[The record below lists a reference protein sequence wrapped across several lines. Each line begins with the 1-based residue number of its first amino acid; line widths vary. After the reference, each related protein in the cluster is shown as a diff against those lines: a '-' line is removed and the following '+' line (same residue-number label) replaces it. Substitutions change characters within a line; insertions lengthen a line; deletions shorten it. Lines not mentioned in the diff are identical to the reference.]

1 MNVIIPITPENNIW
15 SFINPFG
22 FEVWIIWIISI
33 PIFILSMGAADY
45 IANRDI
51 NWDTVVGF
59 VLRNVF
65 SEHLKRMPDKKSYQ
79 KIYVLVWT
87 LCCFV
92 LVMAFAGNLTAM
104 ITRPKFDMKINNFKD
119 ILYQDE
125 IGLVVQDEL
134 IRGGELEQYPADS
147 PKRRALEQAQ
157 IIPLA
162 SLVTGCFDND
172 TYYSRKH
179 ASYCDIQSILEILS
193 EDFTNSGKCNIELPR
208 AASLNDQEEMGL
220 GCR

>member
-1 MNVIIPITPENNIW
+1 ML
-15 SFINPFG
+15 G
-22 FEVWIIWIISI
+22 
-33 PIFILSMGAADY
+33 LQD
-45 IANRDI
+45 
-51 NWDTVVGF
+51 
-59 VLRNVF
+59 LL
-65 SEHLKRMPDKKSYQ
+65 H
-79 KIYVLVWT
+79 VWT

-193 EDFTNSGKCNIELPR
+193 EDFSNSGKCNWY
-208 AASLNDQEEMGL
+208 EMKHDGL
-220 GCR
+220 ETNPMAMAFQVNQS